1 MNKEITYNL
10 ADTVLMKKPHACKT
24 NDWEILRLGADI
36 RLKCMGCGHIVM
48 MPRAKFT
55 HNLKKVLNKANDTVN
70 TKKELY
76 VPKEDIALPGLNQDN
91 KKF

>member
-1 MNKEITYNL
+1 MNKENTYNL

-55 HNLKKVLNKANDTVN
+55 HNLKKVLHKANDPVN

-91 KKF
+91 N

>member
-36 RLKCMGCGHIVM
+36 RLKWMGCGHIVM

-55 HNLKKVLNKANDTVN
+55 HNLKKVLHKANDPVN

-91 KKF
+91 N

>member
-1 MNKEITYNL
+1 MNKEISYSL

-48 MPRAKFT
+48 MPRSKFT
-55 HNLKKVLNKANDTVN
+55 HNLKKVLTKANDPVN
-70 TKKELY
+70 IKNELY
-76 VPKEDIALPGLNQDN
+76 VPKNEIAQPHFNQDN
-91 KKF
+91 N

>member
-1 MNKEITYNL
+1 MNKEITYKL

-48 MPRAKFT
+48 MPRAKFV
-55 HNLKKVLNKANDTVN
+55 HNLKKVLHKANDPVN
-70 TKKELY
+70 SKNELY
-76 VPKEDIALPGLNQDN
+76 ITRDEIGLPELNHDN
-91 KKF
+91 N